1 MEEGG
6 SESENE
12 NDGSSEEEE
21 DDDGEEGGGSS
32 GEDDEMEVEKAAK
45 RLEKKHKKL
54 EQTTQEEL
62 DIALSKRAVF
72 KLPSGQ
78 EVEKEAA
85 QPPDLQIVQARIN
98 DVKAVLM
105 DFKNNRLACIYNYTL
120 H

>member
-1 MEEGG
+1 
-6 SESENE
+6 
-12 NDGSSEEEE
+12 
-21 DDDGEEGGGSS
+21 
-32 GEDDEMEVEKAAK
+32 MEVEKAAK

-85 QPPDLQIVQARIN
+85 QPPDLQVWSLTQFYSVDFSKSRIG
-98 DVKAVLM
+98 VKKCVFNKRTIKVC
-105 DFKNNRLACIYNYTL
+105 DSGC
-120 H
+120 

>member
-21 DDDGEEGGGSS
+21 DDGEEGGGSS

-105 DFKNNRLACIYNYTL
+105 DFKNNRLACN
-120 H
+120 